1 MGGFKV
7 DTDAVHSLAE
17 ELSQIC
23 ADLGAA
29 AVPSDLSDG
38 EAGCRVLGQA
48 LREFHGHWKVE
59 QDKLLKSLLAV
70 AKAVHTAAD
79 EYDRSDTAVAT
90 AGEGNAR

>member
-7 DTDAVHSLAE
+7 DTDAVHRLGD

-29 AVPSDLSDG
+29 AAPSDLSDG
-38 EAGCRVLGQA
+38 EAGGRVLGQA
-48 LREFHGHWKVE
+48 LREFHRHWKVE
-59 QDKLLKSLLAV
+59 QDKLVNSLLAV
-70 AKAVHTAAD
+70 AKVVHTGAD

-90 AGEGNAR
+90 AGEGNAQ